1 VSVEAAA
8 SAAAVPSVNLAV
20 VRGVC
25 SSPAE
30 VRVLPSGTTLVVL
43 QVTTRT
49 GEEHAVSVPVV
60 AWDPAASVTDL
71 DVGDE
76 VVAVGRVRRRFY
88 RAGGAT
94 ASRVEIEATNIVL
107 AKNRRRVRA
116 VVRRA
121 VDALAELLE

>member
-1 VSVEAAA
+1 VTVEASVSGADA
-8 SAAAVPSVNLAV
+8 HSVNLAV

-30 VRVLPSGTTLVVL
+30 VRMLASGATLVVL
-43 QVTTRT
+43 QVTTRA
-49 GEEHAVSVPVV
+49 GAEHAVSVPVV
-60 AWDPAASVTDL
+60 AWDPAASIADL

-76 VVAVGRVRRRFY
+76 IVAVGRVRRRFY

-94 ASRVEIEATNIVL
+94 ASRVEIDATHIVP

-121 VDALAELLE
+121 VDALDDLLE